1 MRQAFPSAS
10 SQAHAAPVMLPKPA
24 PPQDVELGFL
34 DHIIQ
39 RANTNAPAAASP
51 RVAGAGAGAGAGAV
65 AAVAP
70 VAGMPPQQ
78 IARLQYGADASGG
91 GAAGSRAASSA

>member
-10 SQAHAAPVMLPKPA
+10 SDAHAAPVMLPKPA

-39 RANTNAPAAASP
+39 RANTNAPAAAP
-51 RVAGAGAGAGAGAV
+51 AV
-65 AAVAP
+65 ATPGARGPLVA
-70 VAGMPPQQ
+70 AMPPQQ
-78 IARLQYGADASGG
+78 MARMQYGGDESGG
-91 GAAGSRAASSA
+91 SAAGSRAASSA

>member
-10 SQAHAAPVMLPKPA
+10 SDAHAAPVMLPKPA

-39 RANTNAPAAASP
+39 RANTNAPAAAP
-51 RVAGAGAGAGAGAV
+51 GVAGAV
-65 AAVAP
+65 APVAP
-70 VAGMPPQQ
+70 VTRGPLVAGMPPQQ
-78 IARLQYGADASGG
+78 IARMQSGGDASGG
-91 GAAGSRAASSA
+91 GAAGRRPASSA

>member
-24 PPQDVELGFL
+24 PPQDVELGLL

-39 RANTNAPAAASP
+39 RANTKAPAASP
-51 RVAGAGAGAGAGAV
+51 RVAGAVAGAV
-65 AAVAP
+65 APVAP

-78 IARLQYGADASGG
+78 IARLQYGGYASGG